1 MIETHVTNALLSQTY
16 KNMPWFDVLDFFNGL
31 VAPSFLFCAGCGL
44 WIAINRKWD
53 DYINFRKPL
62 WKYIGRM
69 LWILGVA
76 YALHLPNFSFHRM
89 LASFSQHD
97 AEILFQVDILH
108 TIVVTSLF
116 SVFIILI
123 TRDKKIL
130 LWSAI
135 VFSLALIAVATP
147 VWAFV
152 RGNPALPV
160 IVRDMLTEMPG
171 SYFPFVP
178 WSAFVFIGIIVT
190 KINMDMTDKPLFFKR
205 LFITGACAFA
215 VGGAMR
221 LFYNPYPWELWRS
234 TPIFFAMR
242 IGMIFMLYAALWLY
256 SERTKEKSAQKKF
269 RLILLFGRES
279 LLVYVTH
286 LIIVYGSV
294 TNMGIAWKYAGT
306 FTPFECLGVSV
317 ILIAAMAV
325 LAYVWSRMKSEQ
337 YMMSRVIQ
345 YSGAVLFLLFLFI
358 ND

>member
-1 MIETHVTNALLSQTY
+1 MATASVVQKGPRLEFIDLLRGWAVFVMIETHVTNALLSQSYRDT
-16 KNMPWFDVLDFFNGL
+16 NWFNVLDFFNGL

-62 WKYIGRM
+62 WKYLGRM
-69 LWILGVA
+69 LWILGAA
-76 YALHLPNFSFHRM
+76 YALHLPNFSLHRM
-89 LASFSQHD
+89 LTSFSAQD
-97 AEILFQVDILH
+97 AETLFQVDILH
-108 TIVVTSLF
+108 TIVITSLF
-116 SVFIILI
+116 SVLIILI
-123 TRDKKIL
+123 TRNKKVL

-135 VFSLALIAVATP
+135 ICSAALIAIAAP
-147 VWAFV
+147 VWAFA

-160 IVRDMLTEMPG
+160 IVRDMLTEVPG

-190 KINMDMTDKPLFFKR
+190 KINMDMTNKPLFFRR
-205 LFITGACAFA
+205 LFITGGCVLV
-215 VGGAMR
+215 VGGVMR

-242 IGMIFMLYAALWLY
+242 IGVIFMLYAALWLY
-256 SERTKEKSAQKKF
+256 SERSKEKNAQKKF

-294 TNMGIAWKYAGT
+294 ANNGIASKFAAT
-306 FTPFECLGVSV
+306 FTPLECLGVSV

-325 LAYVWSRMKSEQ
+325 LAYVWSRM
-337 YMMSRVIQ
+337 
-345 YSGAVLFLLFLFI
+345 
-358 ND
+358 